1 MLEFQRS
8 LPEGF
13 HSRLSSIV
21 ISMVKGNRTKKKDE
35 IVEMYNTELI
45 FSWVIYLLSANQID
59 LDVFNYELAPFP
71 TSIFEDSGE
80 PRFTKSKSVL
90 KNKLKVQV
98 SSRNI
103 KPDPVVTYGGGMLYY
118 AVHWPK
124 WGLVS
129 EFIDGVTSYFFKI
142 LKDADVYLAFDW
154 YYENSIKSATRLQRI
169 GTIKRSHRITTETPL
184 PLKDILLSSNKTKEN
199 LIELIA
205 VELIDCVNKLLHSEN
220 SLIITSKSEFP
231 IQSHNGVKIT
241 RYDLKT
247 TFDEADY
254 IIPHQVVTAF
264 EEGKQK
270 IKVISA
276 DTDVFVLLCHF
287 YKSMNRM

>member
-98 SSRNI
+98 SSQNI

-124 WGLVS
+124 
-129 EFIDGVTSYFFKI
+129 
-142 LKDADVYLAFDW
+142 
-154 YYENSIKSATRLQRI
+154 
-169 GTIKRSHRITTETPL
+169 
-184 PLKDILLSSNKTKEN
+184 
-199 LIELIA
+199 
-205 VELIDCVNKLLHSEN
+205 
-220 SLIITSKSEFP
+220 
-231 IQSHNGVKIT
+231 
-241 RYDLKT
+241 
-247 TFDEADY
+247 
-254 IIPHQVVTAF
+254 
-264 EEGKQK
+264 
-270 IKVISA
+270 
-276 DTDVFVLLCHF
+276 
-287 YKSMNRM
+287 